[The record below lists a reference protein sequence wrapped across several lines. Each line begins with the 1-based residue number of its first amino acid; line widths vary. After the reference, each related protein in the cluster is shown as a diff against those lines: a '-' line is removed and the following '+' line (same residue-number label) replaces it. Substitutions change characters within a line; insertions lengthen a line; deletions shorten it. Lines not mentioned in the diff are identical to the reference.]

1 MVFAHSFTTYDG
13 IDYGFVPEPHGC
25 GTFNILWTC
34 LTTLFLC
41 TWTGQHL
48 NIPNPKDS
56 RLKKL
61 LRKVGWMIFTAIAP
75 EYTTVNALYQ
85 YVQARRS
92 VAAVKAQFGYEWW
105 TMMHTYYALMGG
117 LVVQSADGAR
127 YGFTWIDLRW
137 LWQINVIDLS
147 DMERK
152 DIKDRSKAD
161 AMAKG
166 FNCAQAAWFL
176 IQIIGRLFQRLPF
189 TTLEMSIIPLIG
201 STFLT
206 YFFYWEKP
214 LDLETTTTIM
224 APAITET
231 HLAQLRARDP
241 MWDQRLTPEQFKA
254 QMIPNEFSTDQYDY
268 KAENYHTTN
277 LEGLLTGLVGTLLC
291 AFHMA
296 AVELQFSNLCRMHSV
311 ESMCIV
317 CRGVSSPDLT
327 DNTLPKMVS
336 LALYVPS
343 NGCSHTLSTLHSS

>member
-41 TWTGQHL
+41 TWTVQHL

-92 VAAVKAQFGYEWW
+92 VATVKAQFGYEWW

-117 LVVQSADGAR
+117 LVVQSADGTR

-137 LWQINVIDLS
+137 LWQNNVIDLS

-161 AMAKG
+161 TMAKG
-166 FNCAQAAWFL
+166 FACAQAAWFL
-176 IQIIGRLFQRLPF
+176 IQIVGRLFQGLPF
-189 TTLEMSIIPLIG
+189 TTLEISIIPLIG

-206 YFFYWEKP
+206 YFLYWET

-224 APAITET
+224 VPAITET

-254 QMIPNEFSTDQYDY
+254 
-268 KAENYHTTN
+268 
-277 LEGLLTGLVGTLLC
+277 
-291 AFHMA
+291 
-296 AVELQFSNLCRMHSV
+296 
-311 ESMCIV
+311 
-317 CRGVSSPDLT
+317 
-327 DNTLPKMVS
+327 
-336 LALYVPS
+336 
-343 NGCSHTLSTLHSS
+343 